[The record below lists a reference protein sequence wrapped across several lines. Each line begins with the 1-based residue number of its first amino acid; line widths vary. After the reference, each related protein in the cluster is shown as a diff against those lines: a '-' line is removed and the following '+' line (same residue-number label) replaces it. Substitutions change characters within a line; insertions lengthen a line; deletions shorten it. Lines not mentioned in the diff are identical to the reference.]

1 MKTFVVLGMHRS
13 ATSLAAQGAAK
24 AGVHMGSVLLGEDE
38 SNEYGHFE
46 DVDFININDQ
56 ILKLAGGSWDNPP
69 PESKIIEVGKAD
81 EAGIRDFIRVK
92 EKEPFWGWKDPRT
105 VLTIRCYM
113 PFLKNPHFI
122 TCYRKP
128 QDVAGSLYKR
138 DEMPIDKGL
147 SLAKE
152 YNQRMFSF
160 LKEFVEC

>member
-13 ATSLAAQGAAK
+13 ATSLAAQGAEK
-24 AGVHMGSVLLGEDE
+24 AGVFMGSALMGAHE

-46 DVDFININDQ
+46 DVDFVNINDQ
-56 ILKLAGGSWDNPP
+56 ILKLAGGSWYNPP
-69 PESKIIEVGKAD
+69 PESNIIEVGKAD
-81 EAGIRDFIRVK
+81 EDGLKNFIRAK
-92 EKEPFWGWKDPRT
+92 EREPFWGWKDPRT

-122 TCYRKP
+122 ACYRKP
-128 QDVAGSLYKR
+128 QDVAESLYKR
-138 DEMPIDKGL
+138 DGVPIEKGI

-152 YNQRMFSF
+152 YNRRMLSF